1 MRANKKSIQKV
12 NVKYKEIGS
21 GKDRAGI
28 IRQINNI
35 KALKLETNIPNKKLK
50 SSSSLPALKYDSKIP
65 EKKMINIFEN
75 CKSAWWEMHRQ
86 FRSTAR
92 TRNQDQRVGR

>member
-1 MRANKKSIQKV
+1 MTVIGINTEELLMRSEVRRLANASKYKSIQKV

-35 KALKLETNIPNKKLK
+35 KALKPETKIPNKKLK

-75 CKSAWWEMHRQ
+75 CKSAWC
-86 FRSTAR
+86 
-92 TRNQDQRVGR
+92 